1 MAEQTNYLTPANPD
15 VAVWFLT
22 LDDDAQEFFQE
33 RAAIAEFDA
42 GMSRVEAEAAA
53 KALTDGYMQR
63 RNKVD

>member
-1 MAEQTNYLTPANPD
+1 MPEELTL
-15 VAVWFLT
+15 WLTT
-22 LDDDAQEFFQE
+22 LDDDAREFFEE

-53 KALTDGYMQR
+53 KALTEGYMQR